1 MDKRAKKIIK
11 IRDIKGRST
20 FEDLQIIPNITSSIW
35 DPLVEEGLV
44 IVPSTFNK
52 ISNSYRKCSKSRHFT
67 KSYNERCLERERGV
81 NERKMTIERK
91 SWIIDRENIIQE
103 KDLTIKTK
111 KNYPSYRKVLKQRCY
126 QRIRERDKKKSD
138 I

>member
-35 DPLVEEGLV
+35 DPLVEEGIV
-44 IVPSTFNK
+44 IAPSTFNK

-81 NERKMTIERK
+81 NERKNDQREKKLDHRQREHYTRK
-91 SWIIDRENIIQE
+91 RSN
-103 KDLTIKTK
+103 
-111 KNYPSYRKVLKQRCY
+111 N
-126 QRIRERDKKKSD
+126 
-138 I
+138 

>member
-44 IVPSTFNK
+44 NVPSTVNK
-52 ISNSYRKCSKSRHFT
+52 ISNSYRKYSKSRHFT
-67 KSYNERCLERERGV
+67 KSNNEKCLEREREV
-81 NERKMTIERK
+81 SMKEKMTKERK

-111 KNYPSYRKVLKQRCY
+111 KKNYPSYRKVLKQRCY
-126 QRIRERDKKKSD
+126 QRIRERDRKK
-138 I
+138 